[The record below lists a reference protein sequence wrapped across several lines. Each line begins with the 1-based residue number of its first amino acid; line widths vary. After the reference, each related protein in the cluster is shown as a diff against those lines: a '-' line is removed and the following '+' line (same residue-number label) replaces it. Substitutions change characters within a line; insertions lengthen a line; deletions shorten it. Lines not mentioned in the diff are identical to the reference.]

1 MTGEAMA
8 KEISAEMVA
17 KLREKTGAALMDCKK
32 ALTETA
38 GDTEKAIDLLRKK
51 GVDTAA
57 KKAGRA
63 AKEGRVLSYI
73 HHNSKVGVLIEVNC
87 ETDFVARNPEF
98 EQFVKD
104 CALQVTAL
112 KPRWVSR
119 EQVPADIIAREK
131 EIYAEQVKGKPAAA
145 MEKILAGKLD
155 KFYAEN
161 CLIEQATVKD
171 PKVTVQEL
179 MKGLIAK
186 LGENIVVRRFARF
199 EIGEGE

>member
-1 MTGEAMA
+1 MA
-8 KEISAEMVA
+8 EISAGMVA

-32 ALTETA
+32 ALTETS
-38 GDTEKAIDLLRKK
+38 GNEEKAVELLRKK

-57 KKAGRA
+57 KKSGRA

-98 EQFVKD
+98 EQFVRD
-104 CALQVTAL
+104 CAMQVAAL
-112 KPRWVSR
+112 KARWVGR
-119 EQVPADIIAREK
+119 EQVPADLVAKEK

-145 MEKILAGKLD
+145 MEKIIAGKLD

-171 PKVTVQEL
+171 PKVSVQDI

-186 LGENIVVRRFARF
+186 LGENIIVRRFSRF
-199 EIGEGE
+199 EIGEEN